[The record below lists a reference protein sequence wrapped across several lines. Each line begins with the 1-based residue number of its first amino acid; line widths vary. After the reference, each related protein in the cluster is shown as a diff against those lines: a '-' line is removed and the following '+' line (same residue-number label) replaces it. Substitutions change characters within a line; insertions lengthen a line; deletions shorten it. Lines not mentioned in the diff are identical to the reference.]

1 MPHLNNTG
9 PKGEGAGTGRQ
20 LGKCRNSDP
29 DSLNNLGKGRGL
41 KRKSGG
47 GIGKGQRLKSSKL
60 FDNQNNKEN
69 EDCDSN

>member
-41 KRKSGG
+41 KK
-47 GIGKGQRLKSSKL
+47 
-60 FDNQNNKEN
+60 NQVVVSEKV
-69 EDCDSN
+69 SV